1 MAFFYFCCST
11 TIYIR
16 VAKNKKVENVNCTT
30 EERIIDA
37 ARQVFIQKGYSAT
50 RTRDIADKAGI
61 NLALLNYYFRS
72 KEKLFQLIMEEKM
85 QLLFSVIFPVAN
97 DEHLTLDEK
106 LRLLIE
112 NYIDMLLEN
121 PDLPLFVI
129 GEIKTN
135 PGGFKDKLQVPGI
148 LENSSLIRQLRE
160 RRSDVEPVQFIVSLL
175 GMTIFPFISRQIL
188 FPDDDTFK
196 RLMQERKA
204 LATKWIKVILEV

>member
-1 MAFFYFCCST
+1 M
-11 TIYIR
+11 
-16 VAKNKKVENVNCTT
+16 AKNTKAENESCTT
-30 EERIIDA
+30 EEKIIDA

-85 QLLFSVIFPVAN
+85 QLLVSVIFPLAN
-97 DEHLTLDEK
+97 DEGLTLDEK

-112 NYIDMLLEN
+112 KYIDLLLEN

-129 GEIKTN
+129 GEINAN
-135 PGGFKDKLQVPGI
+135 PGRFKDKLQVPDI
-148 LENSSLIRQLRE
+148 LENSSLVRQLRE

-175 GMTIFPFISRQIL
+175 GMTVFPFISRQIL
-188 FPDDDTFK
+188 FPEADTFK
-196 RLMQERKA
+196 RLMEERKV
-204 LATKWIKVILEV
+204 LATKWITVILDT